1 MSTTHTTADLAA
13 LSELLA
19 SPGLTE
25 ADRAALRAMA
35 QEMADELRPEHRA
48 ALGYVDAPAQ
58 RRRWHA
64 TITYTHTRTRETWT
78 VTAPLSGGDLQRAQL
93 RTAIDAAAEVIGWDI
108 DADVQLWKTLATVTR
123 KDQSW
128 AVQYDHRGRVRAY
141 R

>member
-1 MSTTHTTADLAA
+1 MSTTHTPTDADLAA
-13 LSELLA
+13 LFELIV

-25 ADRAALRAMA
+25 ADRDALRAMA
-35 QEMADELRPEHRA
+35 REMAAQLRPAHRA
-48 ALGYVDAPAQ
+48 ALGME

-78 VTAPLSGGDLQRAQL
+78 VVAPESEGDLQRAQL
-93 RTAIDAAAEVIGWDI
+93 QRAIDAAAEVIGWDI

-128 AVQYDHRGRVRAY
+128 SVEYDHRGRVRAY